1 MKFSTF
7 VLSAAAIAVSVSSR
21 PLARRDVNP
30 DLVPQFGVQPGVNPD
45 GTGNCDGILGANGK
59 PILIPCQCP
68 PPRDQF
74 IDLLN
79 QNVNAGFVINNP
91 SVGISFPEDD
101 SKASALARLNAAT
114 VTLQNIHGPGV
125 GCPQAA
131 TTFGAQAQAI
141 NNGQDPASVVSQG
154 VPQPSGAAAPAS
166 APAAT
171 TSAAAAPAASPA
183 ASGGVDPSLVPDFG
197 VVAGTDPDG
206 TGNCK
211 GINNINIP
219 CSCPPP
225 RDEFIASLNANVA
238 AGEAVNNPS
247 VKLSFPSG
255 NSKADQQ
262 ARINALLVTLQNIH
276 GPGVGCPAVSTVY
289 GQLQQ
294 QINALPN

>member
-1 MKFSTF
+1 MKFSTIA
-7 VLSAAAIAVSVSSR
+7 LSAAAIAVSVSSR

-30 DLVPQFGVQPGVNPD
+30 DLVPQFGVQSGVNPD
-45 GTGNCDGILGANGK
+45 GTGNCDGILGADGK
-59 PILIPCQCP
+59 PILIPCACP

-74 IDLLN
+74 IQLLN
-79 QNVNAGFVINNP
+79 QNVAAGFVINNP
-91 SVGISFPEDD
+91 SVGISFPEDN
-101 SKASALARLNAAT
+101 SQASALARLNAAT

-141 NNGQDPASVVSQG
+141 QNGQDPNSVVNKG
-154 VPQPSGAAAPAS
+154 VPTPNGGNN
-166 APAAT
+166 
-171 TSAAAAPAASPA
+171 AAAAPSAAAPPPASSPA
-183 ASGGVDPSLVPDFG
+183 PAAGGVDPSLVPDFG

-225 RDEFIASLNANVA
+225 RDQFIASLNANVA
-238 AGEAVNNPS
+238 AGHAIKNPS
-247 VKLSFPSG
+247 VSLSFPTGS
-255 NSKADQQ
+255 SKADQQ
-262 ARINALLVTLQNIH
+262 ARINALLVTLQNIN

>member
-1 MKFSTF
+1 MKFSTA
-7 VLSAAAIAVSVSSR
+7 VLSAVAIAVSVSSA

-30 DLVPQFGVQPGVNPD
+30 DLVPQFGVQAGVNPD
-45 GTGNCDGILGANGK
+45 GTGNCDGILGANGQ
-59 PILIPCQCP
+59 PILIPCACP

-74 IDLLN
+74 IQLLN
-79 QNVNAGFVINNP
+79 QNVAAGFVVNNP
-91 SVGISFPEDD
+91 SVGISFPEDN
-101 SKASALARLNAAT
+101 SVASALTRLNAAT

-131 TTFGAQAQAI
+131 TTFGAQAQALQ
-141 NNGQDPASVVSQG
+141 NGQDPNSVVNKG
-154 VPQPSGAAAPAS
+154 VPTPNGGNN
-166 APAAT
+166 
-171 TSAAAAPAASPA
+171 AAAAPAAAAPPAAASPA
-183 ASGGVDPSLVPDFG
+183 PAAGGVDPSLVPDFG

-225 RDEFIASLNANVA
+225 RDQFIASLNANVA
-238 AGEAVNNPS
+238 AGHAIKNPS
-247 VKLSFPSG
+247 VSLSFPTGS
-255 NSKADQQ
+255 SKADQQ
-262 ARINALLVTLQNIH
+262 ARINALLVTLQNIN